1 MKRATYI
8 LRWMWQSSTTCPS
21 WQPTK
26 WCSSLKSRLKPT
38 KSESRFTMVI
48 RWKIHAVRKITV
60 RSSIC
65 AAKRRCVSCLQTFQ
79 KR

>member
-1 MKRATYI
+1 
-8 LRWMWQSSTTCPS
+8 
-21 WQPTK
+21 
-26 WCSSLKSRLKPT
+26 
-38 KSESRFTMVI
+38 MVI